1 MTFAIGFRHGL
12 APLTL
17 FTVALGIL
25 STDRAL
31 ALDTTRCTCADGS
44 SLETGEISYS
54 IESDREK
61 IIRLEA
67 TGSALDS
74 RCKGIWVHRTRVHTR
89 GTPYQFFLQ
98 RKTLGERRLSGCE
111 DLDEKFVKRSK
122 TYNFVFD
129 SDSVSIREMQP
140 VSPPKTSHLG
150 TDAKASSNQNV
161 WNAIIIDDEPLIS
174 DENDDKRSPAE
185 SRHEE
190 FKRTSWVFARRNI
203 KAHYLGLRR
212 DPDQS
217 HHIVPMKKSRVVEA
231 GQLGQIEAA
240 QMDRAIVRF
249 YDGSRI
255 ETFGRAKNVV
265 RRWYDKAGGP
275 YREVKDDLYTPVRA
289 YIVEVALDDIIEI
302 NDYFDQQKTD
312 RTGQ

>member
-1 MTFAIGFRHGL
+1 MTFGIGFRPGL
-12 APLTL
+12 VPLTL
-17 FTVALGIL
+17 LTVALGVL
-25 STDRAL
+25 STNGAL
-31 ALDTTRCTCADGS
+31 GSDTTRCTCADGS
-44 SLETGEISYS
+44 SVETGEISYS
-54 IESDREK
+54 LESDREK
-61 IIRLEA
+61 ITRLEG
-67 TGSALDS
+67 TGNALDS
-74 RCKGIWVHRTRVHTR
+74 RCKGIWVHSTRIHTR

-140 VSPPKTSHLG
+140 ASSQKTSHSG
-150 TDAKASSNQNV
+150 ADPKANSNQNV
-161 WNAIIIDDEPLIS
+161 WNAIIVDDEPLIS
-174 DENDDKRSPAE
+174 DEEDEKRSPAE
-185 SRHEE
+185 FRHEE
-190 FKRTSWVFARRNI
+190 FKRTSWIFARRDI
-203 KAHYLGLRR
+203 RAHYLGIRR
-212 DPDQS
+212 DLDQS
-217 HHIVPMKKSRVVEA
+217 QHIVSMKKSRVVEA

-240 QMDRAIVRF
+240 RMDRAIVRF

-255 ETFGRAKNVV
+255 ETFGKTKNVF

-289 YIVEVALDDIIEI
+289 YIVEVAIDDIIEI

>member
-74 RCKGIWVHRTRVHTR
+74 RCKGIWVHSTRVHTR